1 MKKRPTIAL
10 SMIVKNEAHN
20 LGPLFSSIQG
30 CFDEIHITDTGS
42 TDNTVEILKSD
53 KIQELAGCPV
63 IVHHFE
69 WCDDFAKARQ
79 HGYDLIGDNIDYIM
93 WMDGDDVLS
102 DKDAFKHWRD
112 NTMHCAHYWL
122 VNYNYAYDGGRPVA
136 TFFRERITKNNHG
149 YFWNYFLHEGLI
161 NDGKRKVTQQFCPS
175 FTINHMRTEDDIKAD
190 RSRNITIFE
199 KHIASGEEFP
209 PRMHYYYGKEL
220 FDNGDYA
227 KAVDI
232 LQKVCAYGPEID
244 LQIHDRVMAQQ
255 CLALSYGQCGK
266 WDHSLNVAL
275 NGLQLEPGRAELFI
289 CIGEALSQ
297 LQKVNEAKLFFEAAK
312 HCQGGDVGG
321 SIYSSPVARDIYPSE
336 RLAEIYIN
344 QYNIEA
350 AERELETLKACNSPN
365 VDQIQQRIDMIK
377 TKNVMPQEGELLHTE
392 DIVITTPPQSIVGE
406 WDELV
411 LQQKGLGGSETAC
424 VEIARQLKKQ
434 TGRPVKVFM
443 PRKTRDIM
451 PSGVEYIPFSHLEGY
466 FRKYKPFRHIAWR
479 HTFNL
484 TPALTYVWSHDLMTR
499 NVQSTKNYHK
509 LWCLTEF
516 HKNFVHDMARIPKD
530 KIDLV
535 RNGIDPELFK
545 KVEATKIPYKVI
557 FSSSPDR
564 GWKQSIEI
572 CKIAREKVP
581 NLELHLFYGTQNMR
595 SMGMTAEADEL
606 DGLVRE
612 HDWVHF
618 HGFVSKEELVKQF
631 KESAVWLYPADFIE
645 TSCITAMESLCAG
658 TYPLVRNMG
667 ALRYTL
673 GDAIEKDMCTILDTD
688 PCDMKSYQEWA
699 DELVHTIEMGLWR
712 NVNVDLNQYSWE
724 TVTKDYIQS
733 MNL

>member
-20 LGPLFSSIQG
+20 LGPLFSSIEG

-79 HGYDLIGDNIDYIM
+79 HGYDMIGDHIDYVM
-93 WMDGDDVLS
+93 WMDGDDQLS
-102 DKDAFKHWRD
+102 DKEAFKHFRD
-112 NTMHCAHYWL
+112 HSLHCAHYWL
-122 VNYNYAYDGGRPVA
+122 VNYNYAYESGRPVA
-136 TFFRERITKNNHG
+136 TFFRERITKHNHG
-149 YFWNYFLHEGLI
+149 YYWNYFLHEGLVH
-161 NDGKRKVTQQFCPS
+161 DGKKKVTQQFTPA
-175 FTINHMRTEDDIKAD
+175 FTINHMRTDEDIKAD
-190 RSRNITIFE
+190 RSRNISIFE
-199 KHIASGEEFP
+199 KHIAAGEELA

-227 KAVDI
+227 KAVDK
-232 LQKVCAYGPEID
+232 LQEVCSYGTDVD

-266 WDHSLNVAL
+266 WEHSLNVAL

-289 CIGEALSQ
+289 CIGEALMQ
-297 LQKVNEAKLFFEAAK
+297 LQKINEAKLFFEAAK

-321 SIYSSPVARDIYPSE
+321 SIYSSPVAKDLYPAE
-336 RLAEIYIN
+336 RLAEIYIA
-344 QYNIEA
+344 QYNVEA
-350 AERELETLKACNSPN
+350 AERELETLTALKSPKAA
-365 VDQIQQRIDMIK
+365 DIQARINMIK
-377 TKNVMPQEGELLHTE
+377 DKNVMPQDNELIHTE
-392 DIVITTPPQSIVGE
+392 DIVITTPPQSLVGE
-406 WDELV
+406 WDEKV
-411 LQQKGLGGSETAC
+411 LEQKGLGGSETAC
-424 VEIARQLKKQ
+424 VEIARQLRKQ

-451 PSGVEYIPFSHLEGY
+451 PSGVEYIPFNHLETY
-466 FRKYKPFRHIAWR
+466 FRKYKPSRHIAWR

-499 NVQSTKNYHK
+499 NAQMTKNYHK

-516 HKNFVHDMARIPKD
+516 HKHFVKDMAGIPLE

-535 RNGIDPELFK
+535 RNGINPDLFK
-545 KVEATKIPYKVI
+545 GEKPTKIPSKVI

-572 CKIAREKVP
+572 CKIAREQIP
-581 NLELHLFYGTQNMR
+581 DLELHLFYGTENMR
-595 SMGMTAEADEL
+595 KMGMVQQADEL
-606 DGLVRE
+606 DGLVRQ
-612 HDWVHF
+612 HDWVKF
-618 HGFVSKEELVKQF
+618 HGFVSKPELVKHFQ
-631 KESAVWLYPADFIE
+631 ESAVWLYPADFIE
-645 TSCITAMESLCAG
+645 TSCITAMEALCSG
-658 TYPLVRNMG
+658 TWPLVRNMG

-673 GDAIEKDMCTILDTD
+673 SDAFDKGMCEILDED
-688 PCDMKSYQEWA
+688 PCDEKSYGVWA
-699 DELVHTIEMGLWR
+699 ERLTDAIR
-712 NVNVDLNQYSWE
+712 NERWKYVKVDLDQYSWE